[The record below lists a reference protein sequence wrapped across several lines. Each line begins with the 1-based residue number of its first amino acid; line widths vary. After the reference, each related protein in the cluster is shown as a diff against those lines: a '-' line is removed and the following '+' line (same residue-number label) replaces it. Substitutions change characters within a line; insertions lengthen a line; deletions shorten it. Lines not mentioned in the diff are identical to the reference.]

1 MIAPCIEAQTIGTI
15 LENRYENTIPTD
27 SQTVQNIYE

>member
-15 LENRYENTIPTD
+15 LGNRYSNTNQKN
-27 SQTVQNIYE
+27 SQTVQNIRE